1 MTIFQILLLTLW
13 AGLSQ
18 VDQMTFNLLPSGII
32 PTAIFTGLVV
42 GKPELELLVG
52 GTLQSYALG
61 LGMFGGASIPNY
73 PVTAII
79 VVALS
84 ASAVDV
90 PATIALIGIPVAT
103 LTVQIDV
110 FGRFLN
116 TFFQHRADKYA
127 ALGNSRQ
134 VAYSN
139 YLGVLSWSLSRMIP
153 VFVALCLGPTF
164 VDMLNAIMP
173 PWLSS
178 GLSIAAGMFPA
189 VGFAILLKYLPIR
202 SNLHFLILGFALTA
216 WAGMPTLAV
225 ATFGAAAAIAVY
237 YQAGKTDK
245 SNAGGEV
252 DE

>member
-1 MTIFQILLLTLW
+1 MTFIQILLLTLW

-32 PTAIFTGLVV
+32 PTAIFTGFIV
-42 GKPELELLVG
+42 GRPELGLLVG

-84 ASAVDV
+84 ATATEV

-110 FGRFLN
+110 FGRFVN
-116 TFFQHRADKYA
+116 TAFQHRADKYA
-127 ALGNSRQ
+127 ELTDSRQ
-134 VAYSN
+134 VALSN
-139 YLGVLSWSLSRMIP
+139 NLGVLCWSLSRMIP
-153 VFVALCLGPTF
+153 VFVALCLGPSF
-164 VDMLNAIMP
+164 VEMLNAIMP
-173 PWLSS
+173 AWLST
-178 GLSIAAGMFPA
+178 GLTIAAGLFPA
-189 VGFAILLKYLPIR
+189 VGFSILLKYLPIR
-202 SNLHFLILGFALTA
+202 TNLHWLIIGFALVA
-216 WAGMPTLAV
+216 WGNFSTIAV
-225 ATFGAAAAIAVY
+225 AAFGLAAALAVY
-237 YQAGKTDK
+237 YQEGREMEKQ
-245 SNAGGEV
+245 SGGDI